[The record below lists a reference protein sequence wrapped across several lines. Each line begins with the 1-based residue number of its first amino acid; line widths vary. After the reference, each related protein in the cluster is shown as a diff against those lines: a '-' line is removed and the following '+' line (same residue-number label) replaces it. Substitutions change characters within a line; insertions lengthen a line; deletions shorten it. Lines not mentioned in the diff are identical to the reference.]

1 MVSKPLQRD
10 QLEFLLKNN
19 DKPIKLK
26 KFDQTD
32 RGSSLFPAFNEIL
45 VNGVVQ
51 IFVLCDKCRSIIT
64 YKSTPGASSSN
75 TTQSTITAYY
85 RNSKSVLP
93 GKLKKQITS
102 AYLDFISLDS
112 RPFEIASGVDF
123 QQFIQMI
130 YNAGRLL
137 LNSRSIE
144 ISDFYHILRQYTF
157 LWCYFRATDS
167 DLYLHSFC
175 LCCKPY
181 TLENQTAPNVRN
193 FVYELLLEYGLSLNT
208 NSFIVT
214 DNEPKMIAALRDAN
228 RVGSQV
234 VHSYNRIQSDLKIGC
249 IGSYMKID
257 KIQQIPSDSGP
268 RFGSLGSESDIVRS
282 YPTLG
287 SDAPKNDS
295 HYDNFESIDKD
306 LLSHICNFL
315 QVLEKAITTLSD
327 ETQSTLNKSAVVP
340 SNNSSNVNSL
350 TCDLSASSS
359 VDKSTTPVKANI

>member
-1 MVSKPLQRD
+1 
-10 QLEFLLKNN
+10 
-19 DKPIKLK
+19 
-26 KFDQTD
+26 
-32 RGSSLFPAFNEIL
+32 
-45 VNGVVQ
+45 
-51 IFVLCDKCRSIIT
+51 
-64 YKSTPGASSSN
+64 
-75 TTQSTITAYY
+75 
-85 RNSKSVLP
+85 
-93 GKLKKQITS
+93 
-102 AYLDFISLDS
+102 
-112 RPFEIASGVDF
+112 
-123 QQFIQMI
+123 
-130 YNAGRLL
+130 
-137 LNSRSIE
+137 
-144 ISDFYHILRQYTF
+144 YTF

-268 RFGSLGSESDIVRS
+268 IFGSLGSESDIVRS

-287 SDAPKNDS
+287 SDAPKNDHYINKILEHSFTVSKSRCVEVVETFDIIKSLVANFRRSHRQLKLSRELQTFSSTRFSEVYYMMNVFNLIYNELVDIFSDS

-327 ETQSTLNKSAVVP
+327 ETQSTLNKVYHYEKKEIDTHWPIQSEHLLSTLIHPRLRDFCGNQSLKDQAIQLLQSAVVP